1 MADLLWRGMFST
13 GLDEATSSEMHVFA
27 LKPNVSDFFP
37 ALAAADLQGVRRLFA
52 RNLAVVYQMIDQLIE
67 ERKRGRET
75 GVRKN
80 DLLELMLDMDEQG
93 KDDDLVNVN
102 RDVIRAFLTVSLH
115 FSRGTNLSF
124 LH

>member
-37 ALAAADLQGVRRLFA
+37 ALQGVRRLFA
-52 RNLAVVYQMIDQLIE
+52 RNLAVVYQMIDQQIE

-124 LH
+124 LQR